1 MSLEL
6 RQGETVLVDL
16 NPARGAEKR
25 KTRPCLVI
33 QNDIGNRFSPLTIV
47 AVITSQKEIDKQY
60 PTDVW
65 TAKGEG
71 GLDYPGIIQCD
82 QIRTIDKERVIK
94 KIGSL
99 DSARMKEVDKA
110 IKVSL
115 GLL

>member
-6 RQGETVLVDL
+6 KRGETVLVDL
-16 NPARGAEKR
+16 NPARGAEKK

-65 TAKGEG
+65 IAKGEG

-82 QIRTIDKERVIK
+82 QIRTIDKNRVIK

-99 DSARMKEVDKA
+99 DPSRMKEVDQA